1 MINKIKQGDTKCGD
15 GPVLTYGPSV
25 QNNLLDLII
34 TSAENNK
41 IPFQR
46 AAASRSTGTDTDA
59 FAYATGGVAS
69 ALISLALKYMHT
81 TVESVAKK
89 DVEHVIRLIFESLQK
104 IKNNHDFS
112 YLE

>member
-1 MINKIKQGDTKCGD
+1 MRRTCFNLWSSCAKQS
-15 GPVLTYGPSV
+15 LE
-25 QNNLLDLII
+25 LII

-69 ALISLALKYMHT
+69 ALIFWHLN
-81 TVESVAKK
+81 
-89 DVEHVIRLIFESLQK
+89 ICIQQ
-104 IKNNHDFS
+104 
-112 YLE
+112 